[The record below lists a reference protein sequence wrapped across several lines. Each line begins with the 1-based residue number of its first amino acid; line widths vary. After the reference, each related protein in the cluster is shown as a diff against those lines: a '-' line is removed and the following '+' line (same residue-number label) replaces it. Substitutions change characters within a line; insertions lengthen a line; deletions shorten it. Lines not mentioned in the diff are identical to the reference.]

1 MTTNPDIDL
10 AAIKIGRHYIIATDG
25 AAMPNPGPGGW
36 GYIKQLW
43 DGAQLLQQAP
53 NAARSEELESTNNR
67 MEMAAVIMAVESV
80 REAETPTI
88 IQTDSEYVL
97 NNFNLYLPRWKAR
110 GWKSSS
116 GWVKNRELW
125 ERLDAACAE
134 KTVHWEK
141 VLAHSGH
148 RSNEMADTLANTAAG
163 GGLPKGAVVDQEKVP
178 GLVLSETMISRP
190 KKPTVNYTS
199 P

>member
-1 MTTNPDIDL
+1 MTTNIDIDL
-10 AAIKIGRHYIIATDG
+10 ASIKTGRHYIIATDG
-25 AAMPNPGPGGW
+25 AAIKNPGPGGW

-43 DGAQLLQQAP
+43 DGEQLLQQAP

-67 MEMAAVIMAVESV
+67 MEMTAVIMAVESI

-97 NNFNLYLPRWKAR
+97 KNFMLYLPQWKTK

-134 KTVHWEK
+134 KTIYWEK

-148 RSNEMADTLANTAAG
+148 NLNEMADALANAAAEG
-163 GGLPKGAVVDQEKVP
+163 GFPKGR
-178 GLVLSETMISRP
+178 LSIR
-190 KKPTVNYTS
+190 KKYLGWFFTASNVATINYPS

>member
-1 MTTNPDIDL
+1 MTTNPNPDF
-10 AAIKIGRHYIIATDG
+10 ATIKAGRHYIIATDG
-25 AAMPNPGPGGW
+25 AAISNPGPGGW

-43 DGAQLLQQAP
+43 DGEQLIQQAP

-67 MEMAAVIMAVESV
+67 MEMTAVIMAIESI

-97 NNFNLYLPRWKAR
+97 KGFTLYLPQWKAR
-110 GWKSSS
+110 GWRSSS

-125 ERLDAACAE
+125 ERLDAACAG

-148 RSNEMADTLANTAAG
+148 RSNEMADTLANRAAEG
-163 GGLPKGAVVDQEKVP
+163 DFQKGR
-178 GLVLSETMISRP
+178 LSIRKKYPDWFFPRP
-190 KKPTVNYTS
+190 
-199 P
+199 

>member
-10 AAIKIGRHYIIATDG
+10 ATIKTGRYYTIATDG
-25 AAMPNPGPGGW
+25 AAIPNPGPGGW

-43 DGAQLLQQAP
+43 DGGQLVQQAP

-67 MEMAAVIMAVESV
+67 MEMTAVIMAVEGI

-97 NNFNLYLPRWKAR
+97 KGFTLYLPQWKVK
-110 GWKSSS
+110 GWRSSS

-125 ERLDAACAE
+125 ERLDAACAG
-134 KTVHWEK
+134 KTIYWEK
-141 VLAHSGH
+141 VLGHSGH
-148 RSNEMADTLANTAAG
+148 RLNEMADTLANAAAEG
-163 GGLPKGAVVDQEKVP
+163 GFPKGR
-178 GLVLSETMISRP
+178 LSIR
-190 KKPTVNYTS
+190 KKHLDWFLSGP
-199 P
+199 

>member
-1 MTTNPDIDL
+1 MTTNPNPDF
-10 AAIKIGRHYIIATDG
+10 ATIKAGRHYIIATDG
-25 AAMPNPGPGGW
+25 AAIPNPGPGGW

-43 DGAQLLQQAP
+43 HGDQLLQQAP

-67 MEMAAVIMAVESV
+67 MEMTAVIMAVESI
-80 REAETPTI
+80 RETETPTI

-97 NNFNLYLPRWKAR
+97 NNFKLHLPKWKVK
-110 GWKSSS
+110 GWRSSS

-134 KTVHWEK
+134 KTIYWEK

-148 RSNEMADTLANTAAG
+148 HLNEMADTLANAAARG
-163 GGLPKGAVVDQEKVP
+163 ELPKGR
-178 GLVLSETMISRP
+178 LSIRKKHLDWFCPRP
-190 KKPTVNYTS
+190 
-199 P
+199 